1 MRIRAYWIRCGVPV
15 QVVGVFLLLLASSAA
30 GQQLAAGVVGQVT
43 DENGGVLPGVT
54 VTATSPAL
62 QVPSVSDITD
72 QRGEYRLTPL
82 PIGTYAV
89 EYALP
94 GFQTLRHEG
103 LRLEIGLQ
111 AKLDKVLRV
120 GSLTES
126 IVVRGASPVVDVTA
140 TSTSTQFTRETL
152 ELTPT
157 SRNGIIS
164 LGAQA
169 PGVKGRIDIGG
180 GTVGDPPEFKAF
192 GQKWGEYISAE
203 GVETSHPGAGA
214 TSGNYFNY
222 DAIDEAKVQ
231 SLSNGPEIASY
242 GVAITMVVKSGGNDY
257 HGGGA
262 LAYTGSRLQSDNI
275 DDGLRAQGV
284 TSGNPLVDRTDRGGD
299 LGGRILRDK
308 LWFYGAARFREQRR
322 IQLGGFKPD
331 GSRVEGY
338 VSELTE
344 NHKFSYQLNQANRFV
359 YWNEWSRKQ
368 TKADNVSEFVAWES
382 QGDRTHPGLLSQAWK
397 VEWQGT
403 QGSSL
408 VTSFL
413 FGRWAWS
420 QASGT
425 GPKRNNEEL
434 AAAGIPHGLEALLL
448 ADEDH
453 GGGRPAARDI
463 GTQKV
468 WGSSAGGNIQ
478 DTGKHY
484 AKATLNWYRPNLFA
498 GNHEFKTGFDY
509 APLWS
514 INGTPSRGPAGDY
527 QLIFNNGAPTQIDLF
542 NSPVTPETDVSY
554 LGVYV
559 NDTWTIAR
567 RLTLNLGARYE
578 RNNPVI
584 PAQCRLASSWS
595 FSPASCI
602 DKVQFN
608 KWNSVAP
615 RLYFSYDVTGHAK
628 TVIKGGWGRF
638 DAQRIYDL
646 LGHANPIR
654 SYTSTYRWRDLNG
667 DNDYDS
673 GEVNL
678 DPNGADFLSSNVPAT
693 GEPNPNEKR
702 PGTDQFSL
710 SLERELAQNFA
721 VRLTGVYIRTF
732 NENRFLNVKRPP
744 ETYNVPVT
752 NADPGPDNR
761 LGTSDDPGTFL
772 TYWEY
777 PSELAGKANEYF
789 IISNDPE
796 AGEKHTAFD
805 VQLVKR
811 ISNRWQLLAGYTVT
825 KNDTKFPPTN
835 FTRNIPQWN
844 PNVEINAGDHTVEHV
859 AKLSG
864 HVTLPGEVSLS
875 ANYNYQS
882 GPPQA
887 RQVLVAGGRQI
898 PNMVINAEPL
908 GSFYLPVT
916 NVVDVRF
923 QKTFLHRGLR
933 VSPRVNFYNALNSN
947 IVTAWNLRSGST
959 YLKPSAIL
967 PPRIVEFGVGVTF

>member
-1 MRIRAYWIRCGVPV
+1 MRRRACWIHRGQALGIV
-15 QVVGVFLLLLASSAA
+15 LLLLVGRAN
-30 GQQLAAGVVGQVT
+30 GQQLAAGVIGQVT

-62 QVPSVSDITD
+62 QVPSVVAVTD
-72 QRGEYRLTPL
+72 ERGEYRLTPL
-82 PIGTYAV
+82 PIGTYTV
-89 EYALP
+89 EYALA
-94 GFQTLRHEG
+94 GFQTLRHEA

-120 GSLTES
+120 GSLSES
-126 IVVRGASPVVDVTA
+126 IVVRGASPVVDVTS

-180 GTVGDPPEFKAF
+180 GTLGDPPEFKAF
-192 GQKWGEYISAE
+192 GQKWGEYISLE

-242 GVAITMVVKSGGNDY
+242 GVAITMITKSGGNDY
-257 HGGGA
+257 HGAVA
-262 LAYTGSRLQSDNI
+262 LAYTGSRLQSDNF
-275 DDGLRAQGV
+275 DDALRAQGI
-284 TSGNPLVDRTDRGGD
+284 TSGNPLVNRTDRGGD

-308 LWFYGAARFREQRR
+308 LWFYAAGRFREQRR
-322 IQLGGFKPD
+322 LQLGGFKPD
-331 GSRVEGY
+331 GTQVEGY

-344 NHKFSYQLNQANRFV
+344 NHKLSYQMNQSNKLV

-368 TKADNVSEFVAWES
+368 TKADNVNEFVAWES

-425 GPKRNNEEL
+425 GPKRNNEDL
-434 AAAGIPHGLEALLL
+434 AARGIPHGLEALLL

-484 AKATLNWYRPNLFA
+484 AKGILNWYRPDFFA
-498 GNHEFKTGFDY
+498 GNHDFKAGFDY

-527 QLIFNNGAPTQIDLF
+527 QLVFNNGAATQIDLF
-542 NSPVTPETDVSY
+542 NSPVTPETNVSY
-554 LGVYV
+554 LGVFV

-567 RLTLNLGARYE
+567 RLTLNVGARYE
-578 RNNPVI
+578 RDNPVI
-584 PAQCRLASSWS
+584 PAQCRLAGSWP
-595 FSPASCI
+595 FSPAACI

-615 RLYFSYDVTGHAK
+615 RLYLSYDITGNAK

-667 DNDYDS
+667 NQNYDP

-702 PGTDQFSL
+702 PATDQFSL
-710 SLERELAQNFA
+710 SVERELAPNFA
-721 VRLTGVYIRTF
+721 LRLTGVYIRTF

-744 ETYNVPVT
+744 ETYNIPVT

-761 LGTSDDPGTFL
+761 LGTTDDPGTFL

-777 PSELAGKANEYF
+777 PAELAGRANEYF
-789 IISNDPE
+789 IISNDPDV
-796 AGEKHTAFD
+796 GEKHTAFD

-811 ISNRWQLLAGYTVT
+811 ISNRWQLLAGYTIT
-825 KNDTKFPPTN
+825 KNDTSFPPTN

-864 HVTLPGEVSLS
+864 HITLPGEVSLS

-887 RQVLVAGGRQI
+887 RQVLVTGGRQI

-908 GSFYLPVT
+908 GSFYLPAT
-916 NVVDVRF
+916 NVIDVRF
-923 QKTFLHRGLR
+923 QKTFFRRGLR

-947 IVTAWNLRSGST
+947 IVTAWNLRAGPT
-959 YLKPSAIL
+959 YLRPSAIL
-967 PPRIVEFGVGVTF
+967 PPRIVEFGVGITF

>member
-1 MRIRAYWIRCGVPV
+1 MRCGVLVPMV
-15 QVVGVFLLLLASSAA
+15 SICLFLLADAAA
-30 GQQLAAGVVGQVT
+30 GQPRAAGIVGQVT

-62 QVPSVSDITD
+62 QVPSVIGISDE
-72 QRGEYRLTPL
+72 RGEYRLTPL
-82 PIGTYAV
+82 PIGTYTV

-111 AKLDKVLRV
+111 AKLDKVLKV

-126 IVVRGASPVVDVTA
+126 IIVRGASPVVDVTA

-192 GQKWGEYISAE
+192 GQKWGEYISNE

-231 SLSNGPEIASY
+231 SLSNGPEVASY
-242 GVAITMVVKSGGNDY
+242 GVAISMIVKSGGNDF

-262 LAYTGSRLQSDNI
+262 LAYTGKRLQSDNI
-275 DDGLRAQGV
+275 DDALRAQGV
-284 TSGNPLVDRTDRGGD
+284 TSGNPLVDRTDRGGA
-299 LGGRILRDK
+299 G
-308 LWFYGAARFREQRR
+308 RFRQQHRL
-322 IQLGGFKPD
+322 QLGGFKPD
-331 GSRVEGY
+331 GTQVQGY

-344 NHKFSYQLNQANRFV
+344 NHKLSYQLNQTNKFV

-420 QASGT
+420 QSSGN
-425 GPKRNNEEL
+425 GPLRHDKEL
-434 AAAGIPHGLEALLL
+434 EKLGVPHGLTANLLS
-448 ADEDH
+448 DEDH

-468 WGSSAGGNIQ
+468 WGSATSGSSLQ

-484 AKATLNWYRPNLFA
+484 AKGTVNLYRPDFFA
-498 GNHEFKTGFDY
+498 GNHELKAGFDY

-514 INGTPSRGPAGDY
+514 INGTPNRGAAGDY
-527 QLIFNNGAPTQIDLF
+527 QLIFNNGAATQIDLF

-554 LGVYV
+554 LGIFV

-578 RNNPVI
+578 RDNPVI
-584 PAQCRLASSWS
+584 PAQCRLAGSWP
-595 FSPASCI
+595 FTPAACV

-608 KWNSVAP
+608 KWASVAP
-615 RLYFSYDVTGHAK
+615 RLYFSYDVTGRAK
-628 TVIKGGWGRF
+628 TVLKGGWGRF

-654 SYTSTYRWRDLNG
+654 SYTSTYRWNDRNG
-667 DNDYDS
+667 NKDYDP

-678 DPNGADFLSSNVPAT
+678 DPNGGDFLSSNVPAT

-702 PGTDQFSL
+702 PGVDQFSL
-710 SLERELAQNFA
+710 SLEQELAPNFA
-721 VRLTGVYIRTF
+721 VRLTGVFIRTF
-732 NENRFLNVKRPP
+732 NENRFLNVRRPP
-744 ETYNVPVT
+744 ETYNIPVT
-752 NADPGPDNR
+752 NPDPGPDNVLR
-761 LGTSDDPGTFL
+761 TADDPGTFL

-777 PSELAGKANEYF
+777 RAELAGRANEYF

-796 AGEKHTAFD
+796 ADEKHTAFD
-805 VQLVKR
+805 VQVIKR
-811 ISNRWQLLAGYTVT
+811 ISNRWQFLAGYTVT

-859 AKLSG
+859 AKVSG
-864 HVTLPGEVSLS
+864 HVTLPSEISMS

-882 GPPQA
+882 GAPQA
-887 RQVLVAGGRQI
+887 RQVLVTGGRQI

-908 GSFYLPVT
+908 GSFYLPAT

-923 QKTFLHRGLR
+923 QKTFSRRGVR
-933 VSPRVNFYNALNSN
+933 VTPRVNFYNALNSN
-947 IVTAWNLRSGST
+947 IVTAWNLRAGST
-959 YLKPSAIL
+959 FLKPSAIL
-967 PPRIVEFGVGVTF
+967 PPRIVEFGVGITF